1 MGVGIVGALA
11 MKKPGLAAQTEG
23 NLWKVGAYNE
33 IKGLQIGLHAHHAG
47 QGAVM
52 RKLVEGYNY
61 NSAPAILVPEVGHVI
76 KGPFGRVSTNTV
88 GFTNARQV
96 LARDIFE
103 LRRVYGSQGI
113 PNSAL
118 QELIHMNKTMYPGA
132 FIK

>member
-33 IKGLQIGLHAHHAG
+33 IKGLQIGLDAHHAG
-47 QGAVM
+47 QGALM
-52 RKLVEGYNY
+52 KKLVEGYNY
-61 NSAPAILVPEVGHVI
+61 KTAPAILVPKLGHTIGTGV
-76 KGPFGRVSTNTV
+76 VSRSTS

-96 LARDIFE
+96 LARDVFE
-103 LRRVYGSQGI
+103 LRRVYGGRGI

-118 QELIHMNKTMYPGA
+118 QELIQMNKTMYPGA